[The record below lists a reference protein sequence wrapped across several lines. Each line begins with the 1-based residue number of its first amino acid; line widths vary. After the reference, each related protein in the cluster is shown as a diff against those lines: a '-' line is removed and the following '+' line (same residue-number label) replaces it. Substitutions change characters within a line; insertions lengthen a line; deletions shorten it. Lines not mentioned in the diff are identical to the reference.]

1 MAGRSRHGAHGNP
14 AYAAALGKW
23 VHANRALYL
32 RPGHP
37 STEPGGVRIP
47 GAGGYGAYTCPMAAP
62 AARSASPTNFAFIDA
77 VRGVAA
83 LLVLLFHQQI
93 HTFEGFPERPIPT
106 GSATWWVCLGWFDLG
121 KFAVA
126 AFFLVSGY
134 LIPGTLRAQGA
145 TLGQFARRRAF
156 RLYPAYW
163 SSIALHALALAAIG
177 RVESMRWGEIAA
189 NLTMLQKFVGIPD
202 FIGVF
207 WTLQIELVF
216 YGVCAWL
223 FRIGRLSSGM
233 PLQATAF
240 GLAFAC
246 AAARGITGK
255 ALPVALFLAL
265 GWMFLGDTLRRAS
278 DGLASVREAGLAVAL
293 AAVAV
298 VPCALLGY
306 GDEGWRYVRTYEAS
320 LLVFLL
326 VRRCAPWFERSGWPR
341 AVFGFLGRT
350 SYGLY
355 LTSSTVLVVVGGPVL
370 AATGS
375 RWASAAATLA
385 VALPLA
391 WAIHRWV
398 EEPAIAAGRRP
409 ALRAG

>member
-1 MAGRSRHGAHGNP
+1 
-14 AYAAALGKW
+14 
-23 VHANRALYL
+23 
-32 RPGHP
+32 
-37 STEPGGVRIP
+37 VRIP
-47 GAGGYGAYTCPMAAP
+47 GARGDGAYTCPMAAP

-177 RVESMRWGEIAA
+177 RAESMRWGEIAA

-223 FRIGRLSSGM
+223 FHIGRLSSGL
-233 PLQATAF
+233 PLPATAF

-265 GWMFLGDTLRRAS
+265 GWMFLGDTLRRQA
-278 DGLASVREAGLAVAL
+278 DGTLSARVAA
-293 AAVAV
+293 AAVAIGMALL

-306 GDEGWRYVRTYEAS
+306 GDEGWRYVRAYVAAPI
-320 LLVFLL
+320 VFLL
-326 VRRCAPWFERSGWPR
+326 ARRAAPWFARSGVAQR
-341 AVFGFLGRT
+341 LLSFLGRV
-350 SYGLY
+350 SYGVY
-355 LTSSTVLVVVGGPVL
+355 LTGSVATMVVGEPLL

-375 RWASAAATLA
+375 RWLVVAATFGSTYA
-385 VALPLA
+385 VGA
-391 WAIHRWV
+391 AIHRWI
-398 EEPAIAAGRRP
+398 EAPAIAAGRRSGGARGSVP
-409 ALRAG
+409 PD